1 MSVKPKSPAALRRE
15 VERLTAQ
22 VDALQLELSEARR
35 HYSNNLMELVAYKV
49 RAEQAIKV
57 LQGADE

>member
-1 MSVKPKSPAALRRE
+1 MTKPKSPAALRRE

-22 VDALQLELSEARR
+22 VRALHLELATARR
-35 HYSNNLMELVAYKV
+35 HYAENLSDLVDYKT
-49 RAEQAIKV
+49 RAEQAIRI